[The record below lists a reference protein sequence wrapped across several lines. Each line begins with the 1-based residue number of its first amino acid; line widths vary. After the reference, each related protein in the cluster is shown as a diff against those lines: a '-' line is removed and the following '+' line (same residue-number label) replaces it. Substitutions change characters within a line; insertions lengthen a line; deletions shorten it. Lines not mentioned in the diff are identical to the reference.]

1 MLCALALVA
10 AVHMGVGLA
19 LLVQDP
25 VLVHTLTSL
34 GVTRSRGV
42 GADFFVAG
50 IARLLAHAVVAVV
63 GTDIG
68 ITKLVRP
75 PSNVLTLVQH
85 CK

>member
-10 AVHMGVGLA
+10 AVHMCVGLA

-34 GVTRSRGV
+34 GVTRTRGF

-50 IARLLAHAVVAVV
+50 VARLFAHAVVAVV

-75 PSNVLTLVQH
+75 PSNVFTLVQH